1 MEFTEEEEKTIL
13 KQKNAI
19 LKGVPSLDVIRP
31 CRPQD
36 GIVQITDE
44 EKASLKNRF
53 KQLQKS
59 ISFFIPASGSGSRMF
74 QFLYDYLDKTTETN
88 QAQTEQFIRRLQSF
102 ALYTQFPA
110 DVRKKVEDF
119 SLTIEELI
127 HFLLGESGLNFGAFP
142 KG

>member
-59 ISFFIPASGSGSRMF
+59 IYFCSLDHSYVDSCQI
-74 QFLYDYLDKTTETN
+74 LYPIKCS
-88 QAQTEQFIRRLQSF
+88 QR
-102 ALYTQFPA
+102 
-110 DVRKKVEDF
+110 
-119 SLTIEELI
+119 
-127 HFLLGESGLNFGAFP
+127 
-142 KG
+142 